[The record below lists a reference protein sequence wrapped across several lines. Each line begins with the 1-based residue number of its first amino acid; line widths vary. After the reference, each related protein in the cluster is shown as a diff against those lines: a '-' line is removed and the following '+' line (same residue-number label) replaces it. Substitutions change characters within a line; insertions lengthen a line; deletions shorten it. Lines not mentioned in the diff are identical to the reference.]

1 MDRPPA
7 RDQASQAL
15 YDRHSPPPVPLTPE
29 RLEELIFGTERF
41 RRFTQDSPV
50 MPDVWI
56 AYGTNPG
63 DRLDL
68 LLTPHVE
75 ASAPELGFA
84 LRERLGAR
92 TTREGRPGEAL
103 VAYNESY
110 VVAELDFEELVKV
123 ALPLTHW
130 WQQNVWRTK
139 ADLSEAQKLR
149 DPKVK
154 KHVAA
159 QLCDA
164 GASGFGG
171 DVSPVLLWLMRIVG
185 RIEIERQGRRAKKE
199 PTNEQLVEAALD
211 LVAVGD
217 VAEASLQP
225 LLWRVDRNRP
235 ARAAISRS
243 ILAVKA
249 DAATRLF
256 DLNCGD
262 LRWAVVDSGIDA
274 THPAFRKRD
283 EKGELLPEPFEK
295 PKKRGAAAQ
304 NNTRIVATYDF
315 TRLRTLL
322 HPGATEDEKGLTRD
336 ERSRVADFRRALKA
350 GRAID
355 WLALEPL
362 LRVPHEPGEYK
373 PPVHEHGTHV
383 AGILTADWR
392 LTDADMPNDHSL
404 VGIAAGLQLYDLR
417 VLDDNGNG
425 DEFSLIAALQFVRF
439 LNANKDQVLVHGVNA
454 SLSIRHDVANYA
466 CGRTPVCE
474 ECERLIGAGT
484 VVVAAAGNDGYA
496 RFQTIDG
503 DSSDGY
509 RSISITDPGNAQGV
523 ITVGATH
530 RFQPHSYGVS
540 YFSSRGPTG
549 DGRLKPDIVAP
560 GEKITSSVPDGK
572 VTTMDGTS
580 MAAPHVS
587 AAAALL
593 MARYRE
599 FVGQPDRIKQVL
611 CENATDLG
619 RERYFQGNGMLD
631 VLRALQAV

>member
-1 MDRPPA
+1 
-7 RDQASQAL
+7 
-15 YDRHSPPPVPLTPE
+15 VTLTAE

-56 AYGTNPG
+56 AYGLDPG
-63 DRLDL
+63 ARQDL

-75 ASAPELGFA
+75 ASAPELGRV
-84 LRERLGAR
+84 LRERLGGR
-92 TTREGRPGEAL
+92 ETREHRPEEPR

-130 WQQNVWRTK
+130 WRAHVWRTG
-139 ADLSEAQKLR
+139 ADLSAAEQLEA
-149 DPKVK
+149 PGVK
-154 KHVAA
+154 KRVAE
-159 QLCDA
+159 QLSHT
-164 GASGFGG
+164 GPSGFGG
-171 DVSPVLLWLMRIVG
+171 DVSPDLLWLMRVVG
-185 RIEIERQGRRAKKE
+185 RIELERRGRRTTRE
-199 PTNEQLVEAALD
+199 PSNEQLVEAVLE
-211 LVAVGD
+211 LVAAGD
-217 VAEASLQP
+217 VEEAPPEP

-235 ARAAISRS
+235 ASAAIARS

-256 DLNCGD
+256 DLDCSE

-283 EKGELLPEPFEK
+283 ENGDLYPEPFEAGR
-295 PKKRGAAAQ
+295 RGAAAR
-304 NNTRIVATYDF
+304 NRTRVAATYDF
-315 TRLRTLL
+315 TQLRKLLNPDSDLREVRLKR
-322 HPGATEDEKGLTRD
+322 E
-336 ERSRVADFRRALKA
+336 ERARVNDFRRALKS

-362 LRVPHEPGEYK
+362 LRVPHEPDEYK
-373 PPVHEHGTHV
+373 PPGDEHGTHV

-392 LTDADMPNDHSL
+392 VTDDDMPNEHDL
-404 VGIAAGLQLYDLR
+404 VGIAAGLEVYDLR
-417 VLDDNGNG
+417 VLDENGEG
-425 DEFSLIAALQFVRF
+425 DEFSLIAALQFVRH
-439 LNANKDQVLVHGVNA
+439 LNANKDRVVVHGVNA
-454 SLSIRHDVANYA
+454 SLSIHHDVANYA

-496 RFQTIDG
+496 RFQTVDG
-503 DSSDGY
+503 DSSEGY
-509 RSISITDPGNAQGV
+509 RSISITDPGNAENV

-530 RFQPHSYGVS
+530 RFEPHSYGVS

-549 DGRLKPDIVAP
+549 DGRLKPDLVAP
-560 GEKITSSVPDGK
+560 GEKITAPIPDRRI
-572 VTTMDGTS
+572 TTMDGTS

-593 MARYRE
+593 MARYHE
-599 FVGQPDRIKQVL
+599 FVGRPDRIKRVL

>member
-1 MDRPPA
+1 M
-7 RDQASQAL
+7 
-15 YDRHSPPPVPLTPE
+15 PLTPE

-50 MPDVWI
+50 MPDVWV
-56 AYGTNPG
+56 AYGVDP
-63 DRLDL
+63 RARQDL
-68 LLTPHVE
+68 LLTPHVR
-75 ASAPELGFA
+75 ASAPELGHA
-84 LRERLGAR
+84 LRERLG
-92 TTREGRPGEAL
+92 GRQMRQGLPDEPR

-110 VVAELDFEELVKV
+110 VAAELDFEELVKV

-130 WQQNVWRTK
+130 WQEHVWRTK
-139 ADLSEAQKLR
+139 ADLSDAEKLR
-149 DPKVK
+149 DPAVK
-154 KHVAA
+154 KRVAE
-159 QLCDA
+159 QLADA

-171 DVSPVLLWLMRIVG
+171 DVSPDLLWLMRVVG
-185 RIEIERQGRRAKKE
+185 RIEVERRGRRAKAE
-199 PTNEQLVEAALD
+199 PTNEQLVEAVLD

-217 VAEASLQP
+217 VADASPEP

-256 DLNCGD
+256 DLSCRE

-283 EKGELLPEPFEK
+283 EKGHLLPEAFGK
-295 PKKRGAAAQ
+295 PKRRGAPAT

-315 TRLRTLL
+315 TRLRRLL
-322 HPGATEDEKGLTRD
+322 SPDAKDDDARLTRE

-362 LRVPHEPGEYK
+362 LRVPHEPGTYE
-373 PPVHEHGTHV
+373 PPGHEHGTHV
-383 AGILTADWR
+383 AGILTADWKV
-392 LTDADMPNDHSL
+392 TDEGMPNDQNL
-404 VGIAAGLQLYDLR
+404 IGIAAGLEVYDLR
-417 VLDDNGNG
+417 VLDENGHG
-425 DEFSLIAALQFVRF
+425 DEFSLIAALQFVRY

-474 ECERLIGAGT
+474 ECERLVGAGT

-496 RFQTIDG
+496 RYQTIDG
-503 DSSDGY
+503 DSSEGY
-509 RSISITDPGNAQGV
+509 RSISITDPGNAESV

-549 DGRLKPDIVAP
+549 DGRLKPDLVAP
-560 GEKITSSVPDGK
+560 GEKITAPVPDGK
-572 VTTMDGTS
+572 LTTMDGTS

-593 MARYRE
+593 MARYYE
-599 FVGQPDRIKQVL
+599 FVGQPERIKQVL

-619 RERYFQGNGMLD
+619 RERHFQGNGMLD
-631 VLRALQAV
+631 VLRSLQAV

>member
-1 MDRPPA
+1 
-7 RDQASQAL
+7 
-15 YDRHSPPPVPLTPE
+15 VPLTPE

-130 WQQNVWRTK
+130 WQENVWRTK
-139 ADLSEAQKLR
+139 ADLSEAEKLR

-159 QLCDA
+159 QLSDA

-171 DVSPVLLWLMRIVG
+171 DVSPDLLWLMRIVG
-185 RIEIERQGRRAKKE
+185 RIEVERQGRRTKKE

-315 TRLRTLL
+315 TRLRKLL

-362 LRVPHEPGEYK
+362 LRVPHEPGEYQ

-425 DEFSLIAALQFVRF
+425 DEFSLIAALQFVRY

-466 CGRTPVCE
+466 CGRTPVC
-474 ECERLIGAGT
+474 R
-484 VVVAAAGNDGYA
+484 
-496 RFQTIDG
+496 
-503 DSSDGY
+503 
-509 RSISITDPGNAQGV
+509 
-523 ITVGATH
+523 
-530 RFQPHSYGVS
+530 
-540 YFSSRGPTG
+540 RG
-549 DGRLKPDIVAP
+549 
-560 GEKITSSVPDGK
+560 
-572 VTTMDGTS
+572 
-580 MAAPHVS
+580 
-587 AAAALL
+587 
-593 MARYRE
+593 
-599 FVGQPDRIKQVL
+599 
-611 CENATDLG
+611 G
-619 RERYFQGNGMLD
+619 RERRLCALPDDRRRLERRLPQHQHHRPRQRAGRDHRGCDAPLPTALVRRLVLLEPRPDRRRAAQAGHRRAGREDQF
-631 VLRALQAV
+631 LRARREGDDDGRDEHGGAARQRGRRAADGALPRVRRAAGPDQAGAVRERDRPRARALLPGQRDAGRVARAAGGVT

>member
-1 MDRPPA
+1 
-7 RDQASQAL
+7 
-15 YDRHSPPPVPLTPE
+15 VPLTPQ
-29 RLEELIFGTERF
+29 RLEELIFGTDRF

-56 AYGTNPG
+56 AYGMSP
-63 DRLDL
+63 RIRQDL
-68 LLTPHVE
+68 LLTPHVR
-75 ASAPELGFA
+75 ASAPELGQA
-84 LRERLGAR
+84 LRERLGGAQS
-92 TTREGRPGEAL
+92 REGKPGEAR

-110 VVAELDFEELVKV
+110 VVAELDFEELVKI

-130 WQQNVWRTK
+130 WRDHVWRTK
-139 ADLSEAQKLR
+139 ANLDEVDKLS

-159 QLCDA
+159 QLADA

-171 DVSPVLLWLMRIVG
+171 DVSPDLLWLMRVVG
-185 RIEIERQGRRAKKE
+185 SIELERRGRRSKQD
-199 PTNEQLVEAALD
+199 PSNEQLVAAVLD
-211 LVAVGD
+211 LVAAGD
-217 VAEASLQP
+217 VAEPPAQP

-235 ARAAISRS
+235 AAAAISRS

-256 DLNCGD
+256 DLNCEE

-283 EKGELLPEPFEK
+283 EDGKLYDEPFEK
-295 PKKRGAAAQ
+295 PKKKGEPAR

-315 TRLRTLL
+315 TRLRRLL
-322 HPGATEDEKGLTRD
+322 HPGAKSDESRLTRE

-362 LRVPHEPGEYK
+362 LRVPHEPGQYD
-373 PPVHEHGTHV
+373 PPEHEHGTHV

-392 LTDADMPNDHSL
+392 LADEGMPGDHDL
-404 VGIAAGLQLYDLR
+404 VGIAAGLEVYDLR
-417 VLDDNGNG
+417 VLDADGMG
-425 DEFSLIAALQFVRF
+425 DEFSLIAALQFVRY
-439 LNANKDQVLVHGVNA
+439 LNANKDRVLVHGVNA
-454 SLSIRHDVANYA
+454 SISIRHDVANYA

-474 ECERLIGAGT
+474 ECERLVGTGT
-484 VVVAAAGNDGYA
+484 VVVAAAGNDGYVKY
-496 RFQTIDG
+496 QTLEG
-503 DSSDGY
+503 DSTEGY
-509 RSISITDPGNAQGV
+509 RSISITDPGNAESV

-530 RFQPHSYGVS
+530 RFRPHSYGVS

-549 DGRLKPDIVAP
+549 DGRLKPDLVAP
-560 GEKITSSVPDGK
+560 GEKITSPVPGEAM
-572 VTTMDGTS
+572 TTMDGTS

-593 MARYRE
+593 MARYHE
-599 FVGQPDRIKQVL
+599 FIGQPERIKHVL

>member
-1 MDRPPA
+1 VTLSA
-7 RDQASQAL
+7 
-15 YDRHSPPPVPLTPE
+15 E

-56 AYGTNPG
+56 AYGLNPNA
-63 DRLDL
+63 RLDL
-68 LLTPHVE
+68 LLTPHVQ
-75 ASAPELGFA
+75 ASAPELGHA
-84 LRERLGAR
+84 LRQRLGGDE
-92 TTREGRPGEAL
+92 TREGDPEEAR

-130 WQQNVWRTK
+130 WRDHVWRTK
-139 ADLSEAQKLR
+139 ADLSDAEKLQT
-149 DPKVK
+149 PAVK
-154 KHVAA
+154 KRIAK
-159 QLCDA
+159 QLADE

-171 DVSPVLLWLMRIVG
+171 DVSPDLLWLMRVVG
-185 RIEIERQGRRAKKE
+185 RIEFERRRKRAKTE
-199 PTNEQLVEAALD
+199 PSNEQLVEAVLGLIA
-211 LVAVGD
+211 AGD
-217 VAEASLQP
+217 VAEPPPEP

-235 ARAAISRS
+235 ATAAISRS

-249 DAATRLF
+249 DAAVRLF
-256 DLNCGD
+256 DLNCRE

-283 EKGELLPEPFEK
+283 ENGDPYPEAFE
-295 PKKRGAAAQ
+295 PQRRGAPA
-304 NNTRIVATYDF
+304 NNRTRIVATYDF
-315 TRLRTLL
+315 TRLRRLL
-322 HPGATEDEKGLTRD
+322 HPDADLTEFKLSRD
-336 ERSRVADFRRALKA
+336 DRARVNDFRRALKS

-362 LRVPHEPGEYK
+362 LRVPHERKEYV
-373 PPVHEHGTHV
+373 PPAHEHGTHV

-392 LTDADMPNDHSL
+392 LSDDDMPNEQSL
-404 VGIAAGLQLYDLR
+404 LGIAAGLELYDLR
-417 VLDDNGNG
+417 VLDDDGHG
-425 DEFSLIAALQFVRF
+425 DEFSLIAALQFVRY
-439 LNANKDQVLVHGVNA
+439 LNANKDRVLVHGVNA

-474 ECERLIGAGT
+474 ECERLVGAGT
-484 VVVAAAGNDGYA
+484 VVVAAAGNDGYT
-496 RFQTIDG
+496 RYQTVEG
-503 DSSDGY
+503 DPSEGY
-509 RSISITDPGNAQGV
+509 RSISITDPGNAESV

-530 RFQPHSYGVS
+530 RFRPHSYGVS

-549 DGRLKPDIVAP
+549 DGRLKPDLVAP
-560 GEKITSSVPDGK
+560 GEKITAPIPGRRVIA
-572 VTTMDGTS
+572 MDGTS

-593 MARYRE
+593 MARYHE
-599 FVGQPDRIKQVL
+599 FIGQPDRIKQVL

>member
-1 MDRPPA
+1 M
-7 RDQASQAL
+7 
-15 YDRHSPPPVPLTPE
+15 PLTPE

-56 AYGTNPG
+56 AYGTDPKA
-63 DRLDL
+63 RQDL
-68 LLTPHVE
+68 LLTPHVR
-75 ASAPELGFA
+75 ASAPELGLT
-84 LRERLGAR
+84 LRERLGGRQTRANHPGQAR
-92 TTREGRPGEAL
+92 

-123 ALPLTHW
+123 ALPLTNW
-130 WQQNVWRTK
+130 WRDHVWRTK
-139 ADLSEAQKLR
+139 ADLSDVEKLQEPR
-149 DPKVK
+149 VK
-154 KHVAA
+154 KRVAE
-159 QLCDA
+159 QLADA

-171 DVSPVLLWLMRIVG
+171 DVSPDLLWLMRIVG
-185 RIEIERQGRRAKKE
+185 RIELERRGRRAKRE
-199 PTNEQLVEAALD
+199 PTNEELVEVVLE
-211 LVAVGD
+211 LVSSGD
-217 VAEASLQP
+217 VADAAAEP

-235 ARAAISRS
+235 ATTAISRS
-243 ILAVKA
+243 LLAVKA

-256 DLNCGD
+256 DLNCGE

-283 EKGELLPEPFEK
+283 DEGALLPEPFEK
-295 PKKRGAAAQ
+295 PARKGEPAR

-315 TRLRTLL
+315 TRLRKLL
-322 HPGATEDEKGLTRD
+322 HPDAKDDDAQLTRE
-336 ERSRVADFRRALKA
+336 ERARVADFRRALKV
-350 GRAID
+350 GRAVD

-362 LRVPHEPGEYK
+362 LRVPHEPGSYL

-392 LTDADMPNDHSL
+392 VTDDGMPNDHSL
-404 VGIAAGLQLYDLR
+404 VGVAAGLEVYDLR
-417 VLDDNGNG
+417 VLDETGNG
-425 DEFSLIAALQFVRF
+425 DEFSLIAALQFVRY
-439 LNANKDQVLVHGVNA
+439 LNANKDRVLVHGVNA

-474 ECERLIGAGT
+474 ECERLVGAGT
-484 VVVAAAGNDGYA
+484 VVVAAAGNDGYT
-496 RFQTIDG
+496 RYRTLEG
-503 DSSDGY
+503 DATEGY
-509 RSISITDPGNAQGV
+509 RSISITDPGNAESV

-530 RFQPHSYGVS
+530 RFRPHSYGVS

-549 DGRLKPDIVAP
+549 DGRLKPDLVAP
-560 GEKITSSVPDGK
+560 GEKITAPVPDLK

-593 MARYRE
+593 MARYHE
-599 FVGQPDRIKQVL
+599 FVGQPDRVKRVL

>member
-1 MDRPPA
+1 
-7 RDQASQAL
+7 
-15 YDRHSPPPVPLTPE
+15 
-29 RLEELIFGTERF
+29 
-41 RRFTQDSPV
+41 

-56 AYGTNPG
+56 AYGTNP
-63 DRLDL
+63 RARQDL
-68 LLTPHVE
+68 LLTPHVN
-75 ASAPELGFA
+75 ASAPELGHA
-84 LRERLGAR
+84 LRERLGGQQ
-92 TTREGRPGEAL
+92 TRAGRPGEAR

-123 ALPLTHW
+123 ALPLTRW
-130 WQQNVWRTK
+130 WHEHVWRTK
-139 ADLSEAQKLR
+139 ADLHDAAALR
-149 DPKVK
+149 DPAVK
-154 KHVAA
+154 KRVAA
-159 QLCDA
+159 QLADA

-171 DVSPVLLWLMRIVG
+171 DVSPDLLWLMRVVG
-185 RIEIERQGRRAKKE
+185 RIEVERRGRRSKTE
-199 PTNEQLVEAALD
+199 PTNEQLVAAVLD
-211 LVAVGD
+211 LVAAGD
-217 VAEASLQP
+217 VADAPAEP
-225 LLWRVDRNRP
+225 LLWRVDRNR
-235 ARAAISRS
+235 AATAAISKS

-256 DLNCGD
+256 DLNCQE

-283 EKGELLPEPFEK
+283 AEGKLLAEPFEA
-295 PKKRGAAAQ
+295 PKRRGGSPQ

-315 TRLRTLL
+315 TRLRKLL
-322 HPGATEDEKGLTRD
+322 HPGTKDDETRL
-336 ERSRVADFRRALKA
+336 SRDDRARVSDFRRSLKA

-362 LRVPHEPGEYK
+362 LRVPHEPDAYA
-373 PPVHEHGTHV
+373 PPEHEHGTHV

-392 LTDADMPNDHSL
+392 LTDDEMPNDASL
-404 VGIAAGLQLYDLR
+404 VGIASGLELYDLR
-417 VLDDNGNG
+417 VLDKNGNG
-425 DEFSLIAALQFVRF
+425 DEFSLIAALQFVRY
-439 LNANKDQVLVHGVNA
+439 LNANKDRVLVHGVNA

-474 ECERLIGAGT
+474 ECERLVGAGT

-496 RFQTIDG
+496 RYQTLEG
-503 DSSDGY
+503 DSSEGY
-509 RSISITDPGNAQGV
+509 RSISITDPGNAESV

-530 RFQPHSYGVS
+530 RFRPHSYGVS

-549 DGRLKPDIVAP
+549 DGRTKPDLVAP
-560 GEKITSSVPDGK
+560 GERIESCSLNGYVE
-572 VTTMDGTS
+572 TMDGTS

-587 AAAALL
+587 GAAALL
-593 MARYRE
+593 MARYHE

-619 RERYFQGNGMLD
+619 RERYFQGRGMLD

>member
-1 MDRPPA
+1 VTLSA
-7 RDQASQAL
+7 
-15 YDRHSPPPVPLTPE
+15 E

-56 AYGTNPG
+56 AYGLNPNA
-63 DRLDL
+63 RLDL
-68 LLTPHVE
+68 LLTPHVQ
-75 ASAPELGFA
+75 ASAPQLGHA
-84 LRERLGAR
+84 LRQRLGGDE
-92 TTREGRPGEAL
+92 TREGDSEEAR

-130 WQQNVWRTK
+130 WRDHVWRTK
-139 ADLSEAQKLR
+139 ADLSDAEKLQTPAVR
-149 DPKVK
+149 KRIAK
-154 KHVAA
+154 
-159 QLCDA
+159 QLADE

-171 DVSPVLLWLMRIVG
+171 DVSPDLLWLMRVVG
-185 RIEIERQGRRAKKE
+185 RIEFERRRKRAKTE
-199 PTNEQLVEAALD
+199 PSNEQLVEAVLD
-211 LVAVGD
+211 LIAAGD
-217 VAEASLQP
+217 VAEPPPEP

-235 ARAAISRS
+235 ATAAISRS

-249 DAATRLF
+249 DAAVRLF
-256 DLNCGD
+256 DLNCRE

-283 EKGELLPEPFEK
+283 ENGDPYREAFEPQQ
-295 PKKRGAAAQ
+295 RGAPA
-304 NNTRIVATYDF
+304 NNRTRIVATYDF
-315 TRLRTLL
+315 TRLRRLL
-322 HPGATEDEKGLTRD
+322 HPDAELTEFKLSRD
-336 ERSRVADFRRALKA
+336 DRARVNDFRRALKS

-362 LRVPHEPGEYK
+362 LRVPHERKEYV
-373 PPVHEHGTHV
+373 PPAHEHGTHV

-392 LTDADMPNDHSL
+392 LSDDDMPNEHSL
-404 VGIAAGLQLYDLR
+404 LGIAAGLELYDLR
-417 VLDDNGNG
+417 VLDDDGHG
-425 DEFSLIAALQFVRF
+425 DEFSLIAALQFVRY
-439 LNANKDQVLVHGVNA
+439 LNANKDRVLVHGVNA

-474 ECERLIGAGT
+474 ECERLVGAGT
-484 VVVAAAGNDGYA
+484 VVVAAAGNDGYT
-496 RFQTIDG
+496 RYQTVDG
-503 DSSDGY
+503 DPTEGY
-509 RSISITDPGNAQGV
+509 RSISITDPGNAESV

-530 RFQPHSYGVS
+530 RFRPHSYGVS

-549 DGRLKPDIVAP
+549 DGRLKPDLVAP
-560 GEKITSSVPDGK
+560 GEKITAPIPGRK
-572 VTTMDGTS
+572 VTAMDGTS

-593 MARYRE
+593 MARYHE
-599 FVGQPDRIKQVL
+599 FIGQPDRIKQVL

>member
-1 MDRPPA
+1 M
-7 RDQASQAL
+7 
-15 YDRHSPPPVPLTPE
+15 PLTPE

-56 AYGTNPG
+56 AYGMSP
-63 DRLDL
+63 RARQDL

-75 ASAPELGFA
+75 ASAPELGHV
-84 LRERLGAR
+84 LRERLGGR
-92 TTREGRPGEAL
+92 QTREGRPGEAR

-110 VVAELDFEELVKV
+110 VAAELDFEELVKV

-130 WQQNVWRTK
+130 WRDHVWRTK
-139 ADLSEAQKLR
+139 ADLSDAAALR
-149 DPKVK
+149 DPAVK
-154 KHVAA
+154 KRVAE
-159 QLCDA
+159 QLADA

-171 DVSPVLLWLMRIVG
+171 DVSPDLLWMMRVVG
-185 RIEIERQGRRAKKE
+185 RIEVERRGRRAKTE
-199 PTNEQLVEAALD
+199 PTNEQLVEAVLE

-217 VAEASLQP
+217 VAEASPEP

-256 DLNCGD
+256 ALDCRE

-283 EKGELLPEPFEK
+283 EHGKLLPEPFEK
-295 PKKRGAAAQ
+295 PKKRGAPAR
-304 NNTRIVATYDF
+304 NNTRVVATYDF
-315 TRLRTLL
+315 TRLRSLL
-322 HPGATEDEKGLTRD
+322 HPGAKEDEARLTRE

-355 WLALEPL
+355 WLSLEPL
-362 LRVPHEPGEYK
+362 LRIPHDDNYEPPK
-373 PPVHEHGTHV
+373 HEHGTHV
-383 AGILTADWR
+383 AGILTADWKV
-392 LTDADMPNDHSL
+392 TDDEMPNDHSL
-404 VGIAAGLQLYDLR
+404 IGIASGLEVYDLR
-417 VLDDNGNG
+417 VLDDDGNG
-425 DEFSLIAALQFVRF
+425 DEFSLIAALQFVRY

-474 ECERLIGAGT
+474 ECERLVGAGT

-496 RFQTIDG
+496 RYQTIEG
-503 DSSDGY
+503 ESDEGY
-509 RSISITDPGNAQGV
+509 RSISITDPGNADSV

-530 RFQPHSYGVS
+530 RFHPHSYGVS

-549 DGRLKPDIVAP
+549 DGRLKPDLVAP
-560 GEKITSSVPDGK
+560 GEKITAPVPDGK
-572 VTTMDGTS
+572 LTTMDGTS

-593 MARYRE
+593 MARYAE
-599 FVGQPDRIKQVL
+599 FIGQPERIKQVL
-611 CENATDLG
+611 CETATDLG

>member
-1 MDRPPA
+1 M
-7 RDQASQAL
+7 
-15 YDRHSPPPVPLTPE
+15 PLTPE

-63 DRLDL
+63 ERLDL
-68 LLTPHVE
+68 LLTPHVQS
-75 ASAPELGFA
+75 SAPELGVA
-84 LRERLGAR
+84 LRDRLGAR

-110 VVAELDFEELVKV
+110 VAAELDFEELVKV

-130 WQQNVWRTK
+130 WQANVWRTK
-139 ADLSEAQKLR
+139 ADLSEAEKLR

-154 KHVAA
+154 KHVAE
-159 QLCDA
+159 QLSDA

-171 DVSPVLLWLMRIVG
+171 DVSPDLLWLMRIVG

-217 VAEASLQP
+217 VAEASLEP

-283 EKGELLPEPFEK
+283 EKGELLAEPFEK

-322 HPGATEDEKGLTRD
+322 HPGAKEDEKGLTRD
-336 ERSRVADFRRALKA
+336 ERSRVARLPACA
-350 GRAID
+350 EGRARD
-355 WLALEPL
+355 RLARARAASPGAARARRVQAAGARARDPRRGDPDRRLE
-362 LRVPHEPGEYK
+362 V
-373 PPVHEHGTHV
+373 
-383 AGILTADWR
+383 
-392 LTDADMPNDHSL
+392 TDDDMPEDHSL
-404 VGIAAGLQLYDLR
+404 VGIAPGLELYDLR
-417 VLDDNGNG
+417 VLDENGNG
-425 DEFSLIAALQFVRF
+425 DEFSLIAALQFVRY
-439 LNANKDQVLVHGVNA
+439 LNANKDQVLVHGVNV

-496 RFQTIDG
+496 RYQTIDG
-503 DSSDGY
+503 DSSEGY
-509 RSISITDPGNAQGV
+509 RSISITDPGNAEGV

-530 RFQPHSYGVS
+530 RFTPTRTASRTS
-540 YFSSRGPTG
+540 PAAARPATAASSPTSSRPARRSRRPCPTG
-549 DGRLKPDIVAP
+549 
-560 GEKITSSVPDGK
+560 E
-572 VTTMDGTS
+572 
-580 MAAPHVS
+580 
-587 AAAALL
+587 
-593 MARYRE
+593 
-599 FVGQPDRIKQVL
+599 
-611 CENATDLG
+611 
-619 RERYFQGNGMLD
+619 
-631 VLRALQAV
+631 